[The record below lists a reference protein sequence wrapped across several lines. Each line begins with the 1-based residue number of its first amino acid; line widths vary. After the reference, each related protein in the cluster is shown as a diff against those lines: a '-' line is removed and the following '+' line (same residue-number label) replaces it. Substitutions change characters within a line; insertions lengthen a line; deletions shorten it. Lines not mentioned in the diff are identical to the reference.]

1 MLQKQVSN
9 MCKVGAGAS
18 FLYMGSN
25 KSVSTLH
32 FKAPHNPRNL
42 LQVDDLENK
51 IKGDNYYS
59 LKSRADHLED
69 VKNNPNYDFLVI
81 GGGATGAG
89 VAFDASSRGL
99 RVLVVDS
106 YDFASG
112 TSSKS
117 SKLLHGGIR
126 YLGEVFKMK
135 WGVDRAGNWKLVKE
149 ALQEKSTVQNSAPY
163 MTSNLH
169 LVIPNTNI
177 FEAIHKWL
185 GVLMY
190 TLIGKWMQGE
200 YEYIDCGSPQ
210 W

>member
-1 MLQKQVSN
+1 MIKKLLGN
-9 MCKVGAGAS
+9 ICKVGAGAS
-18 FLYMGSN
+18 VLWIGLG
-25 KSVSTLH
+25 KSVGVLH

-69 VKNNPNYDFLVI
+69 VTKNPDYDLLVI

-89 VAFDASSRGL
+89 VAFDASCRGL

-126 YLGEVFKMK
+126 YLGEVFKLE
-135 WGVDRAGNWKLVKE
+135 WGVDRAANW
-149 ALQEKSTVQNSAPY
+149 
-163 MTSNLH
+163 H
-169 LVIPNTNI
+169 
-177 FEAIHKWL
+177 
-185 GVLMY
+185 
-190 TLIGKWMQGE
+190 
-200 YEYIDCGSPQ
+200 
-210 W
+210 